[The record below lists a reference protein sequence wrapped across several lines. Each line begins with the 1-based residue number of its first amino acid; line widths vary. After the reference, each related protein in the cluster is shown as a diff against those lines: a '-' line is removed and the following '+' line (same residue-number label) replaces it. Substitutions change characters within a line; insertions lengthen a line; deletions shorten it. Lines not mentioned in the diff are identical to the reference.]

1 MGSLTLILVA
11 LCVFTLGYR
20 YYGLFI
26 ARKVLEIDPKRP
38 TPAIEFADGRDFVA
52 TNKYVLFGHHFAA
65 IAAAGP
71 LLGPILAAQ
80 FGYLPGALWI
90 IIGSVIGGG
99 VHDMTVLFASVRHG
113 GRSLGEIAREQ
124 IGPTGGVA
132 ATMAVL
138 AILIL
143 ALAGLALAVV
153 NAMAESAWGT
163 FTVFASI
170 PIALIMGL
178 YMEYVKPG
186 DVKGGS
192 IIGVTLL
199 LASVFGGHY
208 IASVPELAKIFL
220 LSKNQIAIAI
230 PIYGFAASV
239 LPVWMILCPRDY
251 LSSYLKIGTIGLLAI
266 GILVVLPELKMSPVM
281 KFSSGGGPVIPGS
294 LFPFLFITIACGAIS
309 GFHSI
314 IGTGTSSKM
323 IASEKD
329 IPFVG
334 YGAMLMEGMVAIMAL
349 ISACVLVPADYFAIN
364 AAPEAFAKLG
374 MSTVNL
380 DALSA
385 GVQENLQGR
394 TGGGVSLAV
403 GMAYIFSSLPYM
415 DKMMSY
421 WYHYAIMFEALFVL
435 TAVDAGTR
443 AGRFILQELFGK
455 VDKRFLNP
463 RWTPGIVTTGAIF
476 TFAWGYLVYTGNI
489 ATIWPLLGMSNQLLA
504 SCALFIV
511 TVMLLAMGKRKYI
524 WITAGPGIFLAFL
537 TFYAGYLNV
546 VNNYLPKGKYLLV
559 TLSILVMCLMAVV
572 FTIAFKKAL
581 KHFNDTGKP
590 EDLAPEAPPE
600 EPDEVPLYKEAAHA
614 ESEPRI

>member
-1 MGSLTLILVA
+1 
-11 LCVFTLGYR
+11 
-20 YYGLFI
+20 
-26 ARKVLEIDPKRP
+26 
-38 TPAIEFADGRDFVA
+38 
-52 TNKYVLFGHHFAA
+52 
-65 IAAAGP
+65 
-71 LLGPILAAQ
+71 
-80 FGYLPGALWI
+80 
-90 IIGSVIGGG
+90 
-99 VHDMTVLFASVRHG
+99 
-113 GRSLGEIAREQ
+113 
-124 IGPTGGVA
+124 
-132 ATMAVL
+132 
-138 AILIL
+138 
-143 ALAGLALAVV
+143 
-153 NAMAESAWGT
+153 
-163 FTVFASI
+163 
-170 PIALIMGL
+170 
-178 YMEYVKPG
+178 
-186 DVKGGS
+186 
-192 IIGVTLL
+192 
-199 LASVFGGHY
+199 
-208 IASVPELAKIFL
+208 
-220 LSKNQIAIAI
+220 
-230 PIYGFAASV
+230 
-239 LPVWMILCPRDY
+239 
-251 LSSYLKIGTIGLLAI
+251 
-266 GILVVLPELKMSPVM
+266 
-281 KFSSGGGPVIPGS
+281 
-294 LFPFLFITIACGAIS
+294 
-309 GFHSI
+309 
-314 IGTGTSSKM
+314 M

-415 DKMMSY
+415 DKLMSY

-455 VDKRFLNP
+455 VDRRFLNP
-463 RWTPGIVTTGAIF
+463 RWTPGIVVTGAVF
-476 TFAWGYLVYTGNI
+476 TFSWGYLVYTGNI

-511 TVMLLAMGKRKYI
+511 SVMLLAMGKKKYV
-524 WITAGPGIFLAFL
+524 WITAGPGVFLAIL
-537 TFYAGYLNV
+537 TFSAGYLNV

-581 KHFNDTGKP
+581 KHFYDTGKP

-600 EPDEVPLYKEAAHA
+600 EPEEVPLYKEAAHA